1 MLQKK
6 LMVGESWTSRAKLRK
21 TGGKTLRFY
30 EIVKKKSETPEF
42 EFSLR
47 GYVIP
52 TPPPRFIFS
61 LSFIFFTQE
70 V

>member
-6 LMVGESWTSRAKLRK
+6 LMVGESWTSRAKLRR

-42 EFSLR
+42 EFCLR
-47 GYVIP
+47 
-52 TPPPRFIFS
+52 
-61 LSFIFFTQE
+61 
-70 V
+70 

>member
-1 MLQKK
+1 MLVTIKGQHVTKK
-6 LMVGESWTSRAKLRK
+6 LRVGESWTSRAKLRR

-47 GYVIP
+47 
-52 TPPPRFIFS
+52 
-61 LSFIFFTQE
+61 
-70 V
+70 